1 LFEEASEALEMG
13 LPAAAVEYEST
24 HSGGAKSNR
33 WDTDASRD
41 DRCRP
46 FGIEPRLWARS
57 MITVRATP
65 IERLFDG
72 VGFGFGKQTLRCRI
86 AP

>member
-1 LFEEASEALEMG
+1 MPWRWVCRRQPLSTKART
-13 LPAAAVEYEST
+13 AVVRNRT
-24 HSGGAKSNR
+24 GGT
-33 WDTDASRD
+33 TDASRD
-41 DRCRP
+41 DRCPR
-46 FGIEPRLWARS
+46 FGIEPRLWAWS